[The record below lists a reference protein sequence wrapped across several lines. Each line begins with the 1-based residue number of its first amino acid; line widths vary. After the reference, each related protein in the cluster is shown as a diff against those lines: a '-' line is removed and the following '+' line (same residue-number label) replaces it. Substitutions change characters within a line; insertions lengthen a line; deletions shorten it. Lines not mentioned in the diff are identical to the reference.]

1 MAKRVMT
8 GVIFTVVLIAGILL
22 QGWFLRGL
30 LLFAM
35 LLSLSEMYRAFR
47 KIGADPVRWAGY
59 AYCFLAVFA
68 QSMSS
73 QLNHPVFNEISPPML
88 ALTLS
93 LLLAMCRIISRGK
106 VAFDSMV
113 MTVFP
118 MLYPGLFF
126 SLIITLQDLD
136 SRFVATLALALTFF
150 IASVNDVFAL
160 LIGVRFG
167 KHRLSPEISPKKSI
181 EGSIAGLVA
190 STLFAVALPACFNL
204 AAELFPVLNPTG
216 TVLPPLWAFAILG
229 LVAGALSQVGD
240 LVASLVKRHCGVKD
254 FGSIFP
260 GHGGMMDRMDGILFC
275 GVACY
280 LFFRLAGL

>member
-1 MAKRVMT
+1 MINRVIT
-8 GVIFTVVLIAGILL
+8 GVVFTIVLVAGILL
-22 QGWFLRGL
+22 QGWFLRAL

-59 AYCFLAVFA
+59 VYCFLAVLA
-68 QSMSS
+68 QSLLSE
-73 QLNHPVFNEISPPML
+73 LKHPVFSEISPPML
-88 ALTLS
+88 ALTVS

-126 SLIITLQDLD
+126 SLIISLQDLD
-136 SRFVATLALALTFF
+136 TRFVSTLALALTFF
-150 IASVNDVFAL
+150 IASINDVFAL
-160 LIGVRFG
+160 LVGVKFG

-181 EGSIAGLVA
+181 EGSIGGLA
-190 STLFAVALPACFNL
+190 ACTLFAVALPAAFNY
-204 AAELFPVLNPTG
+204 AAQLFPILNPTG
-216 TVLPPLWAFAILG
+216 AVLPPLWAFAILG

-240 LVASLVKRHCGVKD
+240 LVASLVKRHCGIKD
-254 FGSIFP
+254 FGTIFP